1 MVSGWLASGETW
13 VAMSVTG
20 ALVFDSLFTVIA
32 VLLLTAV
39 VSGIDAI
46 CHRRQNQSGPEAN
59 HSKRCDS
66 SAQRIRPQGLYPL

>member
-1 MVSGWLASGETW
+1 MPVSG
-13 VAMSVTG
+13 V
-20 ALVFDSLFTVIA
+20 LVFDSLLTVLA
-32 VLLLTAV
+32 VLLLAAV

-46 CHRRQNQSGPEAN
+46 CRRRQNQSGPEAN